1 VLAVILGTLAA
12 GQPLHYWGARAPV
25 LTTEPA
31 GADSA
36 EARIVEVHTAVV
48 AGDLI
53 LRFTFDRPVAG
64 LLYLPG
70 GAPVSGRLRATLYL
84 DTDDD
89 LRTGLDFGS
98 HDLRTGADR
107 RLEIGVVSVGE
118 DVEEKRKASAVVVA
132 TLHAV
137 TEGSVQ
143 EPVWRAD
150 DETRPDA
157 VSWRGEWLE
166 VRVPGG
172 PLAAGVR
179 TRLVLA
185 QGGEAVV
192 GRLAP

>member
-1 VLAVILGTLAA
+1 MAALLATLAA
-12 GQPLHYWGARAPV
+12 GRPLHYWGARAPALV
-25 LTTEPA
+25 MEPA

-36 EARIVEVHTAVV
+36 EARVTEVHTAVV
-48 AGDLI
+48 EGDLI
-53 LRFTFDRPVAG
+53 LRFTFDRPVEAS
-64 LLYLPG
+64 LHLPG
-70 GAPVSGRLRATLYL
+70 GAPVSGRLRVMLYL

-89 LRTGLDFGS
+89 LRTGLNLGS
-98 HDLRTGADR
+98 HDLRTGCDR

-118 DVEEKRKASAVVVA
+118 DADENRKASAVVVA

-137 TEGSVQ
+137 TGASVQ

-150 DETRPDA
+150 DEAQPSA

-172 PLAAGVR
+172 PLAAGGR

-185 QGGEAVV
+185 QGGEAIV